1 MGYVKCRKCG
11 STRWKRVLTNTEIA
25 ECSVFNYEKEGLGL
39 EDRNIDVKQKA
50 APDFLASAAFKLLRV
65 VAVEGHLRHHFP
77 SE

>member
-39 EDRNIDVKQKA
+39 EDRNIDVKQELEDSHEYTYHCVKCGKKMQI
-50 APDFLASAAFKLLRV
+50 D
-65 VAVEGHLRHHFP
+65 
-77 SE
+77 